1 MWYLFCRKLSEVGW
15 NYQKPILLGP
25 EIYQPPL
32 LQKISNSAE
41 NEQYKYPR
49 LSPKLTFRPK

>member
-32 LQKISNSAE
+32 LQKQVIEIRSGIYIQNHPSV
-41 NEQYKYPR
+41 
-49 LSPKLTFRPK
+49 LI